1 MDREQPTELLPL
13 LEGAATFDI
22 VRRGYD
28 PQQVHDQIERMEADL
43 RIAIAERDATAV
55 RTAEFASQLA
65 AAHTQLEAMRGRL
78 SQAIDP
84 ATPENVSERIKGM
97 LALARQEATDAEQQA
112 AEIRRKAHEE
122 TADLQARVTQLSAEV
137 SERLADAEERAAAI
151 VAEAEQQ
158 AATLLGDADERA
170 TVATTEAEQ
179 RATAVSAAAEQR
191 AATLVAEAEQQ
202 AAKILADAQRQRE
215 EADAAAAAKRQQ
227 ADEDFEIT
235 LRARRKEAAK
245 VDAERQ
251 AAAVRAAEE
260 KLAAA
265 HAEAERLVASAR
277 QQMGEFGT
285 VRSTVLSQLAAVRSI
300 LDRVPPATGAT
311 PEEWPPAEP
320 R

>member
-65 AAHTQLEAMRGRL
+65 AAHTQLEALRGRL
-78 SQAIDP
+78 NQAADP
-84 ATPENVSERIKGM
+84 ATPENVSERIKSM
-97 LALARQEATDAEQQA
+97 LALARQEGAEAELEA
-112 AEIRRKAHEE
+112 AEIRRKAHQE
-122 TADLQARVTQLSAEV
+122 TAELQARVAQLSAEV

-158 AATLLGDADERA
+158 AGTLLRDADDRA
-170 TVATTEAEQ
+170 TVATAEAEQ
-179 RATAVSAAAEQR
+179 RAASVSAEAEQR
-191 AATLVAEAEQQ
+191 AGALVGKAEREAATL
-202 AAKILADAQRQRE
+202 LADAQRQRD

-235 LRARRKEAAK
+235 LRVRRKEAAK

-260 KLAAA
+260 RLAAA
-265 HAEAERLVASAR
+265 RAEAERIVGDAR
-277 QQMGEFGT
+277 RQMGEFGT

-300 LDRVPPATGAT
+300 LDRVPTATSAT
-311 PEEWPPAEP
+311 PDEWPAAEP